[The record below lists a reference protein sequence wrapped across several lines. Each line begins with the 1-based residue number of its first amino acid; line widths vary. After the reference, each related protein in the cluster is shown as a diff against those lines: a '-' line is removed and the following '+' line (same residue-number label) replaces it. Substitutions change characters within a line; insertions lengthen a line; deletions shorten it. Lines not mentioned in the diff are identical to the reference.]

1 MQNVDIRT
9 YFPDVGIFKGEKMTK
24 DLNSDLQR
32 LWEENTLEELKGKSH
47 EELLE
52 TLRESHLKHDW
63 LETEQN
69 AKEEEESERY

>member
-1 MQNVDIRT
+1 MHSADIRT
-9 YFPDVGIFKGEKMTK
+9 YFPAVGVFTGLKMTK

-32 LWEENTLEELKGKSH
+32 LWEENTLEELKQKSH

-52 TLRESHLKHDW
+52 TLRESKLKREW

-69 AKEEEESERY
+69 EKDEEKSE

>member
-9 YFPDVGIFKGEKMTK
+9 YFPAVGIFKGGKMTK
-24 DLNSDLQR
+24 DVNSDLQR

-52 TLRESHLKHDW
+52 TLRESKLKREW

-69 AKEEEESERY
+69 GKDEEESE

>member
-1 MQNVDIRT
+1 MQNADIRT
-9 YFPDVGIFKGEKMTK
+9 YFPAVGAFTGIRMTK

-52 TLRESHLKHDW
+52 TLRESKLKREW
-63 LETEQN
+63 METEQN
-69 AKEEEESERY
+69 GKDEEESER